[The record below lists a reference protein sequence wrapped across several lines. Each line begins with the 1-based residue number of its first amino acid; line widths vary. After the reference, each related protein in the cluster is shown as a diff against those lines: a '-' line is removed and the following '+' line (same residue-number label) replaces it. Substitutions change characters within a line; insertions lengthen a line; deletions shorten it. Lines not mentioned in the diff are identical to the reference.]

1 MIRLNLSEDQAQNL
15 ASTFGCK
22 LGGLPFTYLG
32 LPLGTSKP
40 KIIDLMPLVD
50 KTERRLTS
58 ISSMLNQ
65 ASRLQLVNS
74 VLSSLPTYTMCS
86 IKVPKGILDQIDRAR
101 KHFL

>member
-1 MIRLNLSEDQAQNL
+1 M
-15 ASTFGCK
+15 
-22 LGGLPFTYLG
+22 G
-32 LPLGTSKP
+32 LPLGTTKP

-58 ISSMLNQ
+58 IPSMLNQ

-101 KHFL
+101 KHFLWRKSEVSGKTKSVVAWRKVVRPKRK

>member
-1 MIRLNLSEDQAQNL
+1 M
-15 ASTFGCK
+15 
-22 LGGLPFTYLG
+22 G
-32 LPLGTSKP
+32 LPLGTTKP

-86 IKVPKGILDQIDRAR
+86 IKSLRESKIRLIEPRNTVFGESQK
-101 KHFL
+101 